1 MENLQTDLSVKAEIN
16 LYYDLFIPENFAVN
30 APLMIA
36 VHGYG
41 AHKRHMMREARAV
54 APADFVIA
62 SVQGPH
68 QHFRRTDT
76 GLRTGFGWL
85 TDHKP
90 EESIALH
97 HNFLRDVIEKLA
109 GDGIVDRSRIFL
121 YGFSQSC
128 ALNFRFAFTYPEI
141 PRGVVGISGGIP
153 GDLDTNPKYQPFE
166 ADTFYIYGDED
177 EFYPLDK
184 FESFE
189 KKLREKLPNFRSKK
203 YSAEHAIT
211 EEMREDIRNYLFNA
225 HRPGE
230 KG

>member
-1 MENLQTDLSVKAEIN
+1 MENLQTDLSVKVEIN
-16 LYYDLFIPENFAVN
+16 LYYDLFIPKNSAGN

-41 AHKRHMMREARAV
+41 AHKRHMMREARTV

-76 GLRTGFGWL
+76 ALRTGFGWL
-85 TDHKP
+85 TDHRP

-97 HNFLRDVIEKLA
+97 HKFLLDVIDKLA
-109 GDGIVDRSRIFL
+109 AEGVIDRSKIYL

-128 ALNFRFAFTYPEI
+128 ALNFRFALTYPEI
-141 PRGVVGISGGIP
+141 PSGVIGISGGIP
-153 GDLDTNPKYQPFE
+153 GDLDRNPIYQPFN
-166 ADTFYIYGDED
+166 ADTFYLYGDED
-177 EFYPLDK
+177 EFYPLNK

-189 KKLREKLPNFRSKK
+189 GKLRDMLPNFKSKK

-211 EEMREDIRNYLFNA
+211 EEMREDIRDFLA
-225 HRPGE
+225 
-230 KG
+230 KMQ